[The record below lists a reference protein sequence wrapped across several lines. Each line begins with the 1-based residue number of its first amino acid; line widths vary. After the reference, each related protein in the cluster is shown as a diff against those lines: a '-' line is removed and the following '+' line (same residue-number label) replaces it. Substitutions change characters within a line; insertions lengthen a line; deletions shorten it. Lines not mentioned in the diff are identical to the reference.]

1 MQLAVLIFLA
11 FLLRLV
17 NIDKPEGLWND
28 EYVSW
33 FVASTPFLK
42 GFWQE
47 VLRQCH
53 MPLYYLYLKP
63 FSQCSDIVLR
73 MTSVLPSVLAVPV
86 MYLVGK
92 EYSKKTACFSALT
105 TAVLSFLVYYAQE
118 VRFYSL
124 LFLFSSLL
132 LLFTIRILNDKKGW
146 IGYAVSAFLILFTHV
161 IGGIYVFLNTMYLL
175 YKKKKVSKHLILG
188 FFVAVMILL
197 PFGTNILRMLPS
209 SQWWGVFS
217 CNNILFLFTDFFS
230 PILTNNVNVPNE
242 FFYNKDFLWLIM
254 FLVPTLIALYGLV
267 FGAKKHRGLAI
278 VCLAAIISTVILAVS
293 GKLVFIT
300 KYIIEILPTMI
311 LLFVLGVENKKLLFS
326 VFITFHL
333 FAVFTPVYTAKI
345 QRTEGHKLVC
355 DILNESQSDKV
366 IYTYYASDRFSR
378 YMDKEIPSYWID
390 KTMRFVYLDNPSKI
404 LGEVKIGD
412 RISLVLL
419 DSVSFIPEHLIEEA
433 KLRNL
438 PEMFITFSIIKHG
451 LVKEINDNYKDFYVQ
466 KNGSWTVISA
476 TRFK

>member
-1 MQLAVLIFLA
+1 MQLAVLLLLA
-11 FLLRLV
+11 FLLRLI

-47 VLRQCH
+47 VLKQCH

-63 FSQCSDIVLR
+63 FAQCSDTVLR
-73 MTSVLPSVLAVPV
+73 MTSVLPSVFAVPV
-86 MYLVGK
+86 MYLAGK
-92 EYSKKTACFSALT
+92 EYSKKTACFCALT
-105 TAVLSFLVYYAQE
+105 TTVLSFLVYYAQE

-124 LFLFSSLL
+124 LFLFSALL
-132 LLFTIRILNDKKGW
+132 LLFTIRIVNDKKGLL
-146 IGYAVSAFLILFTHV
+146 GYVISSLLILFTHV
-161 IGGIYVFLNTMYLL
+161 LGGIYVFFNTVYLL
-175 YKKKKVSKHLILG
+175 YKKKKISKYVILV
-188 FFVAVMILL
+188 FFVAGLILL

-209 SQWWGVFS
+209 SQWWGVFT

-230 PILTNNVNVPNE
+230 PVLTNNVNVPHE
-242 FFYNKDFLWLIM
+242 FLYNKDFLWLII
-254 FLVPTLIALYGLV
+254 FLAPTLIALYGLIL
-267 FGAKKHRGLAI
+267 GAKKQRGFAV
-278 VCLAAIISTVILAVS
+278 VCLAVIISMAVLAFG
-293 GKLVFIT
+293 GKVVFIT
-300 KYIIEILPTMI
+300 KYMIEILPALI
-311 LLFVLGVENKKLLFS
+311 LLFALGVENKKLLFS
-326 VFITFHL
+326 IFITFHL
-333 FAVFTPVYTAKI
+333 FAVFTPVYTAKLP
-345 QRTEGHKLVC
+345 RSEGHKLVC
-355 DILNESQSDKV
+355 DILNEKRPDKI

-378 YMDKEIPSYWID
+378 YMDKEIPSFWID

-404 LGEVKIGD
+404 LEEVKIGD

-451 LVKEINDNYKDFYVQ
+451 IVKEINDNYEDFDVQ